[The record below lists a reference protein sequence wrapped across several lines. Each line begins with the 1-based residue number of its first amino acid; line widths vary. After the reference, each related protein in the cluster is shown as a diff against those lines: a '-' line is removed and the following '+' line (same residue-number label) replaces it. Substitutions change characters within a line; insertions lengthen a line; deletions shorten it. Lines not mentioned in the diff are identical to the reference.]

1 MTEYNKYFPDSLVLE
16 THRVQLRL
24 MQLDDYESLQSLT
37 HSPELWKYFT
47 KNLADPDELM
57 QWIQD
62 AVQEREQLKR
72 VPFVVIDKD
81 EQKICGSTSFGNIS
95 FYDQRIEIGW
105 TWLGEEFRGTGVNR
119 QAKFSLFS
127 YAFEVLKME
136 RVEIKT
142 DNLNERSKAALRKIG
157 AFEEGILRS
166 HMLMHDKRRRDS
178 VYYSIL
184 KDEWPDVKRGYFGEL
199 M

>member
-24 MQLDDYESLQSLT
+24 MRLDDYESLQPLT
-37 HSPELWKYFT
+37 KPAALWSYFT
-47 KNLADPDELM
+47 KNLADPNELM

-62 AVQEREQLKR
+62 ALQEREQLKR

-81 EQKICGSTSFGNIS
+81 EQRICGCTSFGNIS

-119 QAKFSLFS
+119 QAKFALFS
-127 YAFEVLKME
+127 YAFEVLMME

-142 DNLNERSKAALRKIG
+142 DNLNERSKAALRKVG

-184 KDEWPDVKRGYFGEL
+184 KDEWPKVKSAYFGEL
-199 M
+199 L

>member
-1 MTEYNKYFPDSLVLE
+1 MTEYHKYFPDSLVLE

-24 MQLDDYESLQSLT
+24 MQVDDYESLQSLT
-37 HSPELWKYFT
+37 QSAELWKYFT
-47 KNLADPDELM
+47 KNLADPNELM

-62 AVQEREQLKR
+62 AVQERVQLKR

-105 TWLGEEFRGTGVNR
+105 TWLGEGFRGTGVNR

-178 VYYSIL
+178 VYFSIL
-184 KDEWPDVKRGYFGEL
+184 KDEWPDVKRAYFGEL
-199 M
+199 L

>member
-1 MTEYNKYFPDSLVLE
+1 M
-16 THRVQLRL
+16 QLR
-24 MQLDDYESLQSLT
+24 DYESLQSLT
-37 HSPELWKYFT
+37 QSVELWKYFT
-47 KNLADPDELM
+47 KNLADPNELM

-62 AVQEREQLKR
+62 ALQEREQLKR

-142 DNLNERSKAALRKIG
+142 DNLNERSKAALRKVG
-157 AFEEGILRS
+157 AFEEGVLRS

-184 KDEWPDVKRGYFGEL
+184 KDEWPDVKRAYFGEL
-199 M
+199 L

>member
-1 MTEYNKYFPDSLVLE
+1 MTEYHKYFPDSLVLE

-24 MQLDDYESLQSLT
+24 MQVDDYESLQSLT
-37 HSPELWKYFT
+37 QPAELWKYFT
-47 KNLADPDELM
+47 KNLADPNELM

-62 AVQEREQLKR
+62 AVQERVQIKR

-127 YAFEVLKME
+127 YAFEVLRME

-142 DNLNERSKAALRKIG
+142 DNLNERSKAALRKVG
-157 AFEEGILRS
+157 AFEEGVLRS
-166 HMLMHDKRRRDS
+166 HMLMHDKSRRDS

-184 KDEWPDVKRGYFGEL
+184 KDEGPDVKRGYFGEL